1 MPPRRRKRIDPAAFE
16 LPVEQIRRASTP
28 TRTSCAP
35 ARSFAQDR
43 QSPHVLMQFTGKNEG
58 WLGGIDEAIA
68 ILKLCSDDWTAL
80 TVNALYEGDRYEG
93 WDTVL
98 TVEGPYEALR
108 PPRDALP
115 RRARPADEDLHQRQA
130 GVRAAQS
137 KPVMFFGARDDVLW
151 TQPGDGYSAMVGG
164 VKMVSTEAQASFFGG
179 KAVGTIPH
187 ALIAALGGD
196 TVKATKRFAE
206 TIEGVD
212 VIALVD
218 YDNDC
223 VKTSLDVARALE
235 DRLWGVRLDTA
246 ENMVDKSVFSQM
258 GGVQSHGRQCE
269 LVWNVRNALDAE
281 GFGDVKIIVS
291 GGFDAARICA
301 FEEDGVPVDAYGVG
315 AALFDGR
322 FDFTADI
329 VQVNGKAGGEG
340 RPQAAGESA
349 PGTGE
354 VDGRR
359 PKARRRRDRRR

>member
-1 MPPRRRKRIDPAAFE
+1 MPPRRRKRLDPAAFG
-16 LPVEQIRRASTP
+16 LPVEQIKQGFYTDAYFNRA
-28 TRTSCAP
+28 REVLRKDN
-35 ARSFAQDR
+35 RS
-43 QSPHVLMQFTGKNEG
+43 PKVVMQFTGKDEG

-68 ILKLCSDDWTAL
+68 LLKLCADDWSAL
-80 TVNALYEGDRYEG
+80 AVDALYEGDRYES

-98 TVEGPYEALR
+98 TIEGPYDSFGFLETLCLGALGRRTRICTNAKLVCEA
-108 PPRDALP
+108 A
-115 RRARPADEDLHQRQA
+115 H
-130 GVRAAQS
+130 S
-137 KPVMFFGARDDVLW
+137 KSVMFFGARDDVLW

-164 VKMVSTEAQASFFGG
+164 VKQVSTEAQGSLFGAR
-179 KAVGTIPH
+179 AVGTIPH
-187 ALIAALGGD
+187 ALIAAFGGD

-218 YDNDC
+218 YDNDS

-246 ENMVDKSVFSQM
+246 EHMVDKSVLSQL
-258 GGVQSHGRQCE
+258 GGFKPTGVNAN
-269 LVWNVRNALDAE
+269 LVWNVRNALDTE

-291 GGFDAARICA
+291 GGFDPQRIAA

-329 VQVNGKAGGEG
+329 VQVNGK
-340 RPQAAGESA
+340 PQAKAGRVLHEN
-349 PGTGE
+349 PRLE
-354 VDGRR
+354 RV
-359 PKARRRRDRRR
+359 K

>member
-1 MPPRRRKRIDPAAFE
+1 MPPRRRKRVDPATFG
-16 LPVEQIRRASTP
+16 LPVAQIKQGFFTDAYFVRA
-28 TRTSCAP
+28 REIV
-35 ARSFAQDR
+35 RQDR
-43 QSPHVLMQFTGKNEG
+43 KSSHVLMQFTGKNEG
-58 WLGGIDEAIA
+58 WVGGIDEAIA
-68 ILKLCSDDWTAL
+68 ILKLCCDDWTAL
-80 TVNALYEGDRYEG
+80 TVNALYEGDRYEA

-98 TVEGPYEALR
+98 TVEGPYEGFGHLETLCVGALG
-108 PPRDALP
+108 
-115 RRARPADEDLHQRQA
+115 RRTRICTNAKLVCE
-130 GVRAAQS
+130 AAQS

-151 TQPGDGYSAMVGG
+151 AQPGDGYSATVGG
-164 VKMVSTEAQASFFGG
+164 VRMVSTEAQTSFFGG

-196 TVKATKRFAE
+196 TVRATKRFAE

-246 ENMVDKSVFSQM
+246 ENVVDKSVFSQM
-258 GGVQSHGRQCE
+258 GSFDPTGVNAS

-281 GFGDVKIIVS
+281 GFGAVKIIVS
-291 GGFDAARICA
+291 GGFDAARIFA

-329 VQVNGKAGGEG
+329 VQVNGKPEAK
-340 RPQAAGESA
+340 A
-349 PGTGE
+349 
-354 VDGRR
+354 GRR
-359 PKARRRRDRRR
+359 LRENPRLERVK